1 MTKELRW
8 VADHLTQMII
18 LYSCI
23 LMLCLQ
29 GSIYIITCDSYNTI
43 NWILSVYF
51 LFYEFSLLTIIFYV
65 FIFMAFDPL
74 VPLTFIFNFTYFIIE
89 VFLISSLFAFIFSLL
104 ISFYF
109 SPNLLSQFQFY
120 CFLTFKSTLYFL
132 KYCVSLSFTIFHPT
146 ASCFLQLSFCLVCFH
161 NGRKTHGHKGG

>member
-8 VADHLTQMII
+8 VVDHLTQMII

-43 NWILSVYF
+43 NWILSLYF
-51 LFYEFSLLTIIFYV
+51 LFYEFSLFNNNFYV

-74 VPLTFIFNFTYFIIE
+74 VPLDLIFNFTYFIIE
-89 VFLISSLFAFIFSLL
+89 VFFNLIFICIHIFTLNFLLFFSSNSLL
-104 ISFYF
+104 SISVL
-109 SPNLLSQFQFY
+109 LLSNF
-120 CFLTFKSTLYFL
+120 
-132 KYCVSLSFTIFHPT
+132 
-146 ASCFLQLSFCLVCFH
+146 
-161 NGRKTHGHKGG
+161 